1 MQESFT
7 ELCDSVEAKA
17 RVKDPEDEMEHNEQE
32 QEGEKEKQEQE
43 DRPTEKRQDPIPPSL
58 GEEVR
63 KPKPLDCLGDKNV
76 NSYRKNSLDTLQF

>member
-17 RVKDPEDEMEHNEQE
+17 RVKDPEDEMEHNE
-32 QEGEKEKQEQE
+32 QEQE